1 MTNRYADLRY
11 LEGREI
17 FIRDRNEDETKG
29 RPIRSAVDEF
39 APDRAVFVKDYPKTV
54 LVDIFYG
61 RNRIRRMF
69 TKAAMFCGDVIIKAD
84 RVSLVGE
91 KIRS

>member
-1 MTNRYADLRY
+1 MSKYADLRY

-17 FIRDRNEDETKG
+17 YIRDRAEDEAKG

-39 APDRAVFVKDYPKTV
+39 APDRAILVKDYAKTV
-54 LVDIFYG
+54 LVDIYYG
-61 RNRIRRMF
+61 RNCIRRMF

-84 RVSLVGE
+84 RVSLIGE